1 METDKRTIIIIVFV
15 IIFLGIVYICV
26 KGNVFSNWGFDK
38 DYDAAWNLMIEG
50 DYDAAE
56 NAIIKLSRNRDLE
69 KYMKNSQYLAGE
81 FCKIC
86 KLNKAGDYRKAYN
99 KIDVL
104 NSEIEKAKKSNDS
117 RNKNDP
123 RLNDKQIKFVEKK
136 IIEINENYNAHK
148 FEYDEEDRKKREEAE
163 AINKK
168 LEEERAAKEKEAPIV
183 GMSESKIDS
192 TDLGKHSEYYPNFN
206 FKWEHGKKIQT
217 SKYYWY
223 SGNDC
228 IYTAK
233 CINGKVEEV
242 WDNRDHHVTDN
253 IFNTDSYTKKN
264 SKKKEEKTTEF
275 DPDEHDI
282 EQYYEDFKDEEGF
295 EDIDDA
301 YEDFED
307 NPEYWDDY

>member
-1 METDKRTIIIIVFV
+1 MGYRVWNVRCIL
-15 IIFLGIVYICV
+15 FLGLFY
-26 KGNVFSNWGFDK
+26 GNQVSFF
-38 DYDAAWNLMIEG
+38 LLI
-50 DYDAAE
+50 
-56 NAIIKLSRNRDLE
+56 SR
-69 KYMKNSQYLAGE
+69 
-81 FCKIC
+81 
-86 KLNKAGDYRKAYN
+86 
-99 KIDVL
+99 
-104 NSEIEKAKKSNDS
+104 
-117 RNKNDP
+117 
-123 RLNDKQIKFVEKK
+123 
-136 IIEINENYNAHK
+136 
-148 FEYDEEDRKKREEAE
+148 
-163 AINKK
+163 
-168 LEEERAAKEKEAPIV
+168 
-183 GMSESKIDS
+183 
-192 TDLGKHSEYYPNFN
+192 KHSEYYPNFN

-264 SKKKEEKTTEF
+264 SKNKEEKTTEF